1 MNAASRYTYEV
12 AFSAEDDVFVARV
25 LEWPSLAAHGRSA
38 ERALA
43 ELRTVVAGV
52 LDDLA
57 RIGESAPVPLTEQR
71 CSGHF
76 ALRMPPELHRALA
89 REAQRQA
96 VSLNQLIATRL
107 ARSLGS

>member
-1 MNAASRYTYEV
+1 MNAAGRYTYEV
-12 AFSAEDDVFVARV
+12 AFSPEDEAYVSRV
-25 LEWPSLAAHGRSA
+25 LEWPSLAAHGGTA
-38 ERALA
+38 EVALA
-43 ELRTVVAGV
+43 ELRSVVAGV
-52 LDDLA
+52 LEELA
-57 RIGESAPVPLTEQR
+57 RAGESAPVPLAEQR

-107 ARSLGS
+107 ARSLSR